1 MKIVSFSGIDGAGK
15 STQVLELQTWLRQ
28 SGLRTALLIF
38 WDDVVVF
45 SRFREFMSHNA
56 LKGDRGVGS
65 PEKPLRR
72 RDKNVDSASVTAMRL
87 GFYLADAINLAVTV
101 RRLRKGEV
109 DVVIFDRYIYDE
121 LANLP
126 LRRGLARVYAR
137 LILNLVPTPDLAY
150 VIDAEPETACAR
162 KPEYPLEFVF
172 RNRKAYVTIARLA
185 GTVTVIEPGS
195 IENTAARIRKEVLQT
210 LSGSENKLSKS
221 PAFL

>member
-15 STQVLELQTWLRQ
+15 STQILDLQNWLCQ
-28 SGLRTALLIF
+28 SGLRTSLLTF
-38 WDDVVVF
+38 WDDVVMF

-56 LKGDRGVGS
+56 FKGDRGVGT
-65 PEKPLRR
+65 PEKPLQR
-72 RDKNVDSASVTAMRL
+72 RDKNVNSASVIAMRL
-87 GFYLADAINLAVTV
+87 GLYLADAINLALTV
-101 RRLRKGEV
+101 RRLRKSEI

-126 LRRGLARVYAR
+126 LQSGLARGFVR
-137 LILNLVPTPDLAY
+137 VILSLVPKPDLAY
-150 VIDAEPETACAR
+150 VIDAEPETAWAR

-172 RNRKAYVTIARLA
+172 RNREAYVTLARLA

-195 IENTAARIRKEVLQT
+195 VENTAARIRKEVMQT
-210 LSGSENKLSKS
+210 LSAPENKLSKS